1 MIYTPFVLKQK
12 IQSTNILRKSAHL
25 ITIFLCI
32 VTVTVVTYAYW
43 AIGSFPYTH
52 DGENHLARFANYK
65 IALKEGQFPPRIGP
79 NLHNRYGY
87 PVFNFNYPLANI
99 LSVPFSVLKIPYE
112 ITFSIQVI
120 IAVFAAW
127 IGVWFTVKNALKKMH
142 VLPATLASLYLTTP
156 YLTTALFYRG
166 NIGEIWAFALF
177 PWLYLTCIWLYK
189 YQYRKN
195 DFTKLITTLAVLGV
209 WIAFLLAHNLAVL
222 ISVPMVLAFAM
233 ICFQNSLATY
243 ARAIVLGLV
252 AIASTLWFWLP
263 ALMEKQYT
271 TLSDV
276 SLSSHY
282 NHHFLNLYDIFV
294 QAHLF
299 GFSLDGVINS
309 GTPSLGVPFLVLL
322 ILFFGIFLHQ
332 ITIYISHKRAQRVES
347 TINKVQK
354 TLHNTDVVIDVST
367 SLLLMGVA
375 LFSLLMST
383 TASSA
388 LWELNTQL
396 SLIQFPWRWL
406 LITPIVLVI
415 GFVTSVSSYIKKN
428 ALAVVTVNRVLVIIL
443 LPLLVMQLIS
453 ITRYSP
459 ADTFTKNNEDYE
471 VFTMTT
477 STQNENMPRTFHYA
491 DIGDWQPT
499 PTIISPTS
507 EDSYYITVIAW
518 NGSKRTYSI
527 VNTEPVLVA
536 EPTMYFPGW
545 KTKITTGEESKFI
558 SLQESTQEYES
569 ELQGR
574 IGFLLQ
580 PGNHTITTKF
590 TQDTWPRTV
599 GNTIS
604 ALSFIMIFVYSGYT
618 GFKLLKKT

>member
-1 MIYTPFVLKQK
+1 
-12 IQSTNILRKSAHL
+12 
-25 ITIFLCI
+25 
-32 VTVTVVTYAYW
+32 
-43 AIGSFPYTH
+43 
-52 DGENHLARFANYK
+52 
-65 IALKEGQFPPRIGP
+65 
-79 NLHNRYGY
+79 
-87 PVFNFNYPLANI
+87 
-99 LSVPFSVLKIPYE
+99 
-112 ITFSIQVI
+112 
-120 IAVFAAW
+120 
-127 IGVWFTVKNALKKMH
+127 
-142 VLPATLASLYLTTP
+142 
-156 YLTTALFYRG
+156 
-166 NIGEIWAFALF
+166 
-177 PWLYLTCIWLYK
+177 
-189 YQYRKN
+189 
-195 DFTKLITTLAVLGV
+195 
-209 WIAFLLAHNLAVL
+209 
-222 ISVPMVLAFAM
+222 
-233 ICFQNSLATY
+233 
-243 ARAIVLGLV
+243 
-252 AIASTLWFWLP
+252 
-263 ALMEKQYT
+263 
-271 TLSDV
+271 
-276 SLSSHY
+276 
-282 NHHFLNLYDIFV
+282 
-294 QAHLF
+294 
-299 GFSLDGVINS
+299 
-309 GTPSLGVPFLVLL
+309 
-322 ILFFGIFLHQ
+322 
-332 ITIYISHKRAQRVES
+332 
-347 TINKVQK
+347 
-354 TLHNTDVVIDVST
+354 
-367 SLLLMGVA
+367 MGVA

-453 ITRYSP
+453 IARYSP